1 MLWFCSFRRN
11 NKRASCWVVAF
22 IFGLL
27 MYPFFPR
34 LPDTSTDVSD
44 CIWHQRSLERVVLAK
59 YPTCYSLFRRL
70 AGEIEERRDHV
81 RHARKCRLCISLAA
95 LVMNVNAT
103 MSWWPET
110 EEEAKAKLM
119 KECLSTLRDKRFPRS
134 IPPLRDDFTDG
145 CFMRQIS
152 VLEVSSGE

>member
-1 MLWFCSFRRN
+1 MLGRSIYIRSLDVSFL
-11 NKRASCWVVAF
+11 SSF
-22 IFGLL
+22 
-27 MYPFFPR
+27 